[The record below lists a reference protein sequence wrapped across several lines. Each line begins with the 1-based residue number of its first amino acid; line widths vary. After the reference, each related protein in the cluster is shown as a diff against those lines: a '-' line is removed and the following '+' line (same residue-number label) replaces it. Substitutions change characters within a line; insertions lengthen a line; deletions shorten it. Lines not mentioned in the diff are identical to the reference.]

1 MCRHSSIVIC
11 QKKFLSG
18 FLFIRLQVDDG
29 EDEYYDD
36 DHPSIHMIQMIHNV
50 IVESGD
56 I

>member
-36 DHPSIHMIQMIHNV
+36 DHMIQMIHIV